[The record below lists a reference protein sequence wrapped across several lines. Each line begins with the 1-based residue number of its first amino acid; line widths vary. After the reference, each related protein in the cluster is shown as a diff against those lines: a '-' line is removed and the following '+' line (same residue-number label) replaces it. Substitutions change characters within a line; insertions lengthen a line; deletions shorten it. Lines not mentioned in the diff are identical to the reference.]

1 MRFLSNLLGTG
12 SQRTSTSSTA
22 TSTPV
27 LPANVQAARD
37 DLLTRTQAFAAA
49 PYQQYTGE
57 RVAGF
62 TPDQLA
68 GMQTAR
74 DVATSG
80 GQLAQ
85 LTPDL
90 VRRGVSATESMATR
104 LPDTDIQAYM
114 NPYVEG
120 VLDPMLRDIADRSA
134 AERLRLGQRAAGSG
148 SFGGSRQAIA
158 EGELERGT
166 QRTMAEESAK
176 QRSAAYMSALDQ
188 FRRDQ
193 AVIPALYQSALGQL
207 GAGQEQI
214 GRRLTGEVAPMLQ
227 IGGME
232 QAYNQANL
240 DVARRD
246 FEEQRDY
253 PLRGIEVLRNALSLA
268 PQSLGI
274 GSTGTTTQEV
284 SRPGPSPLSQIT
296 GAALNLPS
304 FINAG
309 RDIGSLFGGGSPGS
323 ASNPYTGSTPYTNN
337 PSYLGFGNVSGPV
350 STSSAG
356 ASNNWLQ

>member
-1 MRFLSNLLGTG
+1 MSIFKSIGNLFGG
-12 SQRTSTSSTA
+12 GRQNTA
-22 TSTPV
+22 TTTNTISTPV
-27 LPANVQAARD
+27 LPSNVQGARD
-37 DLLTRTQAFAAA
+37 DLLARTQAFAAT
-49 PYQQYTGE
+49 PYQQYTGA

-62 TPDQLA
+62 TPDQLT

-74 DVATSG
+74 DVAASG

-90 VRRGVSATESMATR
+90 VRRGVAATEGMATR

-166 QRTMAEESAK
+166 QRTMAEEAAK

-188 FRRDQ
+188 FRKDQ
-193 AVIPALYQSALGQL
+193 AAIPGLYAAALQQL

-227 IGGME
+227 VGGMQ
-232 QAYNQANL
+232 QALEQANL

-274 GSTGTTTQEV
+274 GSTGTTTQQV
-284 SRPGPSPLSQIT
+284 SAPGANMLAQIT
-296 GAALNLPS
+296 GTALNIPK
-304 FINAG
+304 FIDVG
-309 RDIGSLFGGGSPGS
+309 KDIGSLFGGGGGTGNPN
-323 ASNPYTGSTPYTNN
+323 APTSNAQVYQNAGVPTN
-337 PSYLGFGNVSGPV
+337 Y
-350 STSSAG
+350 G
-356 ASNNWLQ
+356 AI

>member
-1 MRFLSNLLGTG
+1 MSIFKSIG
-12 SQRTSTSSTA
+12 SLFGGGKQNTA
-22 TSTPV
+22 TTTNTTSTPV
-27 LPANVQAARD
+27 LPSNVQGARD
-37 DLLTRTQAFAAA
+37 DLIARTQTFAAT
-49 PYQQYTGE
+49 PYQQYDGA

-74 DVATSG
+74 DVAASG

-134 AERLRLGQRAAGSG
+134 AERLRLGQRSAATG

-158 EGELERGT
+158 ESELERGT
-166 QRTMAEESAK
+166 QRTMAEEAAK

-193 AVIPALYQSALGQL
+193 AAIPGLYAAALGQL

-227 IGGME
+227 IGGMQ
-232 QAYNQANL
+232 QALEQANL

-253 PLRGIEVLRNALSLA
+253 PLRGIEVLRSALSLA

-274 GSTGTTTQEV
+274 GSTGSEIKQV
-284 SRPGPSPLSQIT
+284 SAPGANMLAQIT
-296 GAALNLPS
+296 GTALNIPK
-304 FINAG
+304 FIDVG
-309 RDIGSLFGGGSPGS
+309 KDIGSLFGGGGGTATAANSG
-323 ASNPYTGSTPYTNN
+323 YTP
-337 PSYLGFGNVSGPV
+337 LGPNVQGPV
-350 STSSAG
+350 LNPQYG
-356 ASNNWLQ
+356 NQGR

>member
-1 MRFLSNLLGTG
+1 MSIFKSIGNLFGGGTK
-12 SQRTSTSSTA
+12 TA
-22 TSTPV
+22 TTTNTTSTPV
-27 LPANVQAARD
+27 LPENVRNTRD
-37 DLLTRTQAFAAA
+37 DLLTRTQAFAAT
-49 PYQQYTGE
+49 PYQQYTGN
-57 RVAGF
+57 RVADF
-62 TPDQLA
+62 TADQLA

-74 DVATSG
+74 DVAASG

-90 VRRGVSATESMATR
+90 VRRGVAATESMATR

-134 AERLRLGQRAAGSG
+134 AERLRLGQRSAGSG

-166 QRTMAEESAK
+166 QRTMAEEAAK

-188 FRRDQ
+188 FRKDQ
-193 AVIPALYQSALGQL
+193 AAIPGLYGAALGQL

-227 IGGME
+227 VGGMQ
-232 QAYNQANL
+232 QALEQANL

-253 PLRGIEVLRNALSLA
+253 PLRGIEVLRNALSLS

-274 GSTGTTTQEV
+274 GSTGTATAT
-284 SRPGPSPLSQIT
+284 STSPGANMLAQIT
-296 GAALNLPS
+296 GTALNIPK
-304 FINAG
+304 FISVG
-309 RDIGSLFGGGSPGS
+309 KDIGSLFSSTGGGSSQSIPVP
-323 ASNPYTGSTPYTNN
+323 AVVAPQSNQQVYQNAGVPTN
-337 PSYLGFGNVSGPV
+337 YGP
-350 STSSAG
+350 T
-356 ASNNWLQ
+356 N

>member
-1 MRFLSNLLGTG
+1 MSIFKSIGNLFGG
-12 SQRTSTSSTA
+12 GKQNTA
-22 TSTPV
+22 TTTNTTSTPV
-27 LPANVQAARD
+27 LPSNVQGARD
-37 DLLTRTQAFAAA
+37 DLLARTQAFAAT
-49 PYQQYTGE
+49 PYQQYTGA

-62 TPDQLA
+62 TPDQLT

-74 DVATSG
+74 DVAASG

-90 VRRGVSATESMATR
+90 VRRGVAATEGMATR

-166 QRTMAEESAK
+166 QRTMAEEAAK

-188 FRRDQ
+188 FRKDQ
-193 AVIPALYQSALGQL
+193 AAIPGLYAAALGQL

-227 IGGME
+227 VGGMQ
-232 QAYNQANL
+232 QALEQANL

-268 PQSLGI
+268 PQTLGI
-274 GSTGTTTQEV
+274 GSTGTTTQQQTA
-284 SRPGPSPLSQIT
+284 PGPNLLAQIT
-296 GAALNLPS
+296 GTALNIPS
-304 FINAG
+304 FINVG
-309 RDIGSLFGGGSPGS
+309 KDIGSLFGGGSGTS
-323 ASNPYTGSTPYTNN
+323 TVANSGYTPLPQGQ
-337 PSYLGFGNVSGPV
+337 LGPI
-350 STSSAG
+350 
-356 ASNNWLQ
+356 LQAQ